1 MLRECAN
8 LLAVLRGLR
17 CCGDVCSRLY
27 EMVRDEVVKLYGM
40 PSCPP
45 VLHAKDVAKFM
56 KYDSGAKEFRTLQT
70 KTFTAV
76 TSAVL
81 LHG

>member
-1 MLRECAN
+1 
-8 LLAVLRGLR
+8 
-17 CCGDVCSRLY
+17 
-27 EMVRDEVVKLYGM
+27 MVKDEVVKLCGM

-56 KYDSGAKEFRTLQT
+56 KYDSGAKEFKLLQT

-81 LHG
+81 LHA